1 MASRTRRALF
11 SVVLFLSAC
20 ALVGSLVGQKV
31 DAQSASDESTLRDS
45 LHQFTDIYSLVEQNY
60 AEPLQGDKVDKAIY
74 DGAIPGMLHVL
85 DPHSNF
91 YDPKAFAQMR
101 EDQRGNYYGVGM
113 SIQPQP
119 DKNGVIHV
127 VVLTPFEGTPA
138 FKAGIRP
145 GDLIVSIDG
154 KSADG
159 LDSAAVASMLKGP
172 KGTHVK
178 VEMAREGSDKP
189 LDFDLVRDAIPHPS
203 VDFSFMMKPGIG
215 YVHILNFSSESTGR
229 EFSDALEKLRGTN
242 QNLHGLIIDLRGNPG
257 GLLNGAV
264 DVSDKLLQKG
274 QIVVSQRGRAFPDQ
288 VYRASHGE
296 EGSKF
301 PIIVVVNRNTASA
314 AEIVSGALQ
323 DHDRAL
329 IVGETTFGK
338 GLVQTVFQI
347 SENTGLA
354 LTTYHY
360 YTPSG
365 RLIQR
370 PYDKLSLYDYFFV
383 RDDPNKK
390 TDKSNLE
397 VKLTDSGRAVYGG
410 GGITPDEKIEVP
422 DYNRFQQSLLQ
433 HYVFVL
439 SGVGNFTKHYLASH
453 SVSKDFN
460 VDDDVMQQFKV
471 FLKANQ
477 VEYTDQDIAGV
488 SDWIKANIKAELF
501 TAQFGQLEGLKVRV
515 ETDPEIGKAITYMP
529 EALALENRTAKTQQ
543 NNASI
548 R

>member
-1 MASRTRRALF
+1 MAPRTRRALF
-11 SVVLFLSAC
+11 SVVLFLATC
-20 ALVGSLVGQKV
+20 ALVGSLISQKV

-119 DKNGVIHV
+119 DKNGTIHV

-138 FKAGIRP
+138 FKSGIRA
-145 GDLIVSIDG
+145 GDVILSIDG
-154 KSADG
+154 KSAEG
-159 LDSAAVASMLKGP
+159 LDSAAVAAMLKGP
-172 KGTHVK
+172 KGTHVN
-178 VEMAREGSDKP
+178 VEMAREGADKS
-189 LDFDLVRDAIPHPS
+189 LHFDLVRDAIPHPS
-203 VDFSFMMKPGIG
+203 VDFSFMVKPGVG
-215 YVHILNFSSESTGR
+215 YVHILNFSSEATGR
-229 EFSDALEKLRGTN
+229 EFGDALDKLKASN
-242 QNLHGLIIDLRGNPG
+242 QNLHGLIVDLRGNPG

-296 EGSKF
+296 EGSRF
-301 PIIVVVNRNTASA
+301 PIVVVVNRGTASA

-383 RDDPNKK
+383 RDDPSKK
-390 TDKSNLE
+390 VDKSNLE
-397 VKLTDSGRAVYGG
+397 VKLTDSGRTVYGG
-410 GGITPDEKIEVP
+410 GGITPDERIEVP
-422 DYNRFQQSLLQ
+422 DLNRFQQSLYQ
-433 HYVFVL
+433 HYIFVN
-439 SGVGNFTKHYLASH
+439 SGVGNFTKHYLANH
-453 SVSKDFN
+453 TISKEFV
-460 VDDDVMQQFKV
+460 VDDDVMQQFKA
-471 FLKANQ
+471 FLKGNQ
-477 VEYTDQDIAGV
+477 VEYTDQDLAGV
-488 SDWIKANIKAELF
+488 SDWIKSNIKAELF

-515 ETDPEIGKAITYMP
+515 ESDPEIGKAITFMP
-529 EALALENRTAKTQQ
+529 EALALETRGTKTQQ
-543 NNASI
+543 SASI